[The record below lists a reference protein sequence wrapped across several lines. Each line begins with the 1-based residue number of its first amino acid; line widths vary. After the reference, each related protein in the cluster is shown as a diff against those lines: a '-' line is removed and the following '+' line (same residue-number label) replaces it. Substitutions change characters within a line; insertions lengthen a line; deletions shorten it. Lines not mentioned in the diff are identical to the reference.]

1 MLRLIHAQTIP
12 GTILVDDIDDGLPNK
27 EVYRLGTTADPK
39 AYPRDGYANKAK
51 QSCYVPF
58 SMASKGFP
66 AIPGYI
72 NLQQTEGVVL
82 SAGKGKISKL
92 ALPPQYPV
100 GSVTP
105 LLSVISLVAADIV
118 ASIVTAATTV
128 AANFQIDGTVLSSVS
143 PDTTTVTFTRGT
155 AGTTPSPAV
164 WTQAAILAAGGSVG
178 ALQILIPSAAFTGQV
193 AVANN
198 LVVVQANQLNSPTFT
213 TT

>member
-39 AYPRDGYANKAK
+39 AYQRDGYANKAK
-51 QSCYVPF
+51 QSCYLPY

-72 NLQQTEGVVL
+72 NLQETESVTL

-92 ALPPQYPV
+92 KLAPQYPA

-105 LLSVISLVAADIV
+105 LLSVISLVAADII
-118 ASIVTAATTV
+118 ASVVTAMAHV
-128 AANFQIDGTVLSSVS
+128 AANLQIDGTTFTSVS
-143 PDTTTVTFTRGT
+143 PDITTVTLAKGA

-164 WTQAAILAAGGSVG
+164 WTTAAIVAAGGSVS
-178 ALQILIPSAAFTGQV
+178 ATQILIPWAAFVGQV
-193 AVANN
+193 PVALNT
-198 LVVVQANQLNSPTFT
+198 VVVQANQLNSNTFIM
-213 TT
+213 